1 MSRTLRL
8 VMLATVASVVGAC
21 TQSPT
26 GPAAPSQPTATAPKA
41 VPTKVNADDVCDL
54 INPWARC

>member
-1 MSRTLRL
+1 MSRTLRS
-8 VMLATVASVVGAC
+8 VMLVTVASVVGAC

-26 GPAAPSQPTATAPKA
+26 APAAPTQPTATAPKA
-41 VPTKVNADDVCDL
+41 APTKANPDGVCDL